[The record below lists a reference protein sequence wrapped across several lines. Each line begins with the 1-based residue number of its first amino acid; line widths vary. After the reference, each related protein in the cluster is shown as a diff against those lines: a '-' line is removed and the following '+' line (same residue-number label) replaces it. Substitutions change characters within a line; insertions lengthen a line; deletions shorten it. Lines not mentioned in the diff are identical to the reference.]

1 MVPLNPYFPSDQSAP
16 RRAWNRFS
24 TLPRRVRF
32 GLPAVALLL
41 LGIAIAFSA
50 TSTSSG
56 SATTA
61 DGGSSKPA
69 ASPGTASGGA
79 AKPAASPSV
88 VAVSGTPTPAPFVVG
103 EITPIPNRGIT
114 ATPTPSAAKPGEPV
128 RLGDYTVTLLNARD
142 PAKSVYSLVQPT
154 QGNRFVA
161 YQVQIMNNANRPVA
175 YSYLHFRLRDSGGN
189 ELRSTA
195 STTVEPALQSGN
207 LAPKETVTGWVTFMP
222 RQDLAAE
229 MLFFQAP
236 GMIGP
241 RGQFALQ

>member
-1 MVPLNPYFPSDQSAP
+1 
-16 RRAWNRFS
+16 
-24 TLPRRVRF
+24 
-32 GLPAVALLL
+32 
-41 LGIAIAFSA
+41 
-50 TSTSSG
+50 
-56 SATTA
+56 
-61 DGGSSKPA
+61 
-69 ASPGTASGGA
+69 
-79 AKPAASPSV
+79 
-88 VAVSGTPTPAPFVVG
+88 VS

-128 RLGDYTVTLLNARD
+128 RLGDYTVTLLEARD
-142 PAKSVYSLVQPT
+142 PAKSVYPLVQPT

-161 YQVQIMNNANRPVA
+161 YQMEITNNANRPVA

-222 RQDLAAE
+222 REDLAAE

-241 RGQFALQ
+241 RGQYALE